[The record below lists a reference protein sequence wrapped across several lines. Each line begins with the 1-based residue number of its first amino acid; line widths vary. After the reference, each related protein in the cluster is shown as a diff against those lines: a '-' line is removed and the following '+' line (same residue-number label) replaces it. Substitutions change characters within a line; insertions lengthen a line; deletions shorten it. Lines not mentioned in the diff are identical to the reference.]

1 MRSYVTQG
9 SFNPGAKF
17 LILFINP
24 NDHSTIENQRQF
36 ASELFHLMYD
46 GYNAANVMFLYATSG
61 DIYNIFVTLPYQN
74 RTECGKCFDILMI
87 HCSVLNVKT
96 IFRLFESDFIGQVSK
111 RDLETW
117 WNH

>member
-1 MRSYVTQG
+1 MRSYITKG
-9 SFNPGAKF
+9 PFNPGAKF

-24 NDHSTIENQRQF
+24 NDHSTIENQRKF

-46 GYNAANVMFLYATSG
+46 GYNAANVMFLYATAG

-74 RTECGKCFDILMI
+74 RTECGKCFVNLMTTGA
-87 HCSVLNVKT
+87 LNMKT

-111 RDLETW
+111 RDLEAW